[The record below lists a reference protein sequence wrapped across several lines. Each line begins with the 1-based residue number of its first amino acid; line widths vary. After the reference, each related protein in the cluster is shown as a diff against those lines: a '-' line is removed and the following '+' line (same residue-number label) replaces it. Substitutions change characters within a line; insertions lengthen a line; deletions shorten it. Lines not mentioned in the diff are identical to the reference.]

1 MSDMKKRPVHKTER
15 IRGLDGLRTLALFG
29 VLLFHMFPQ
38 KVSGGYFGVIIFFV
52 ISGFLTAYSTVKKGR
67 VSILSY
73 YAKRMERIYPA
84 LILMLFISIEII
96 SLVDKFKLLNVQE
109 EVVSILLG
117 YNNYWQISKS
127 ADYFANLSNNSA
139 FTHLWY
145 ISILLQFELVWPWLY
160 RILSL
165 FRKPLAA
172 FGVIVL
178 LFLFVMPIASMDST
192 FTQTMLYYDTLCRVH
207 ALLIGAWIG
216 WLKAGPEGKRS
227 LRAFLVVPVV
237 LAFFIGS
244 VPVFLKAAGTLPGVY
259 HYGIVLYG
267 LLCGMVVLLISCSRA
282 RFLRLLDNPVT
293 SFFSRYSYEIYLW
306 QYPVLFVFGLLK
318 MNTAFW
324 HYLLQVV
331 VLLILSVWTNIF
343 VANAGTFLK
352 ARIKW

>member
-127 ADYFANLSNNSA
+127 ADYFANLSNTSA

-145 ISILLQFELVWPWLY
+145 IAVLVQFELLWPWLY
-160 RILSL
+160 LVCRRSGKSAKESL
-165 FRKPLAA
+165 P
-172 FGVIVL
+172 
-178 LFLFVMPIASMDST
+178 P
-192 FTQTMLYYDTLCRVH
+192 
-207 ALLIGAWIG
+207 
-216 WLKAGPEGKRS
+216 S
-227 LRAFLVVPVV
+227 LRSAS
-237 LAFFIGS
+237 I
-244 VPVFLKAAGTLPGVY
+244 AGRRSTGT
-259 HYGIVLYG
+259 HRKN
-267 LLCGMVVLLISCSRA
+267 CGHNKS
-282 RFLRLLDNPVT
+282 T
-293 SFFSRYSYEIYLW
+293 SAKR
-306 QYPVLFVFGLLK
+306 
-318 MNTAFW
+318 
-324 HYLLQVV
+324 
-331 VLLILSVWTNIF
+331 
-343 VANAGTFLK
+343 
-352 ARIKW
+352 